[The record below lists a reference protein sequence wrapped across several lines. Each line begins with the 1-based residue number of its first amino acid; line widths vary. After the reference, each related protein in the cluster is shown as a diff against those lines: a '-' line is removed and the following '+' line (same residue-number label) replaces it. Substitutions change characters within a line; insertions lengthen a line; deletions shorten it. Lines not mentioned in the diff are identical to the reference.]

1 MKKTGKEET
10 VVEQQKTKACVT
22 ADPALKLRAE
32 PDGEVLAKIPYREVV
47 EVLELDWDTEWA
59 KISYNGTVGYVM
71 MKYIKITEGSESFV
85 ITAEPKTYKA
95 KEEEKDPE
103 KETGMFANVGEKIKG
118 VTAVFCVIGMIVCG
132 LAGLLALASG
142 AVLQGL
148 LIGGV
153 GCLACWIGSLTI
165 YGFGEIITELKKNNE
180 LNRQLLAEL
189 RKQK

>member
-1 MKKTGKEET
+1 M
-10 VVEQQKTKACVT
+10 EQQKTKACVT

-71 MKYIKITEGSESFV
+71 MKYIKITEGPESFV

-103 KETGMFANVGEKIKG
+103 KETGMFTRAIPEDAAHFKVYFENPYGIWTHTMIKI
-118 VTAVFCVIGMIVCG
+118 
-132 LAGLLALASG
+132 
-142 AVLQGL
+142 
-148 LIGGV
+148 
-153 GCLACWIGSLTI
+153 
-165 YGFGEIITELKKNNE
+165 
-180 LNRQLLAEL
+180 
-189 RKQK
+189 